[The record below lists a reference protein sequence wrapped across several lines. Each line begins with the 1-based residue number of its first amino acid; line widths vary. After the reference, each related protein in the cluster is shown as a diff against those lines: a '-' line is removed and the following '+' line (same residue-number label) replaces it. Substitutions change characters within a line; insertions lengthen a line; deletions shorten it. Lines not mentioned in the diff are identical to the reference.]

1 MPLTDMCDHQVY
13 PRTALLQC
21 AACDNYF
28 VQAGKRYMGSS
39 KVGGKC
45 RPSLLPEGK
54 LK

>member
-1 MPLTDMCDHQVY
+1 MPLTGMRDHQVY
-13 PRTALLQC
+13 LRTALFKC

-28 VQAGKRYMGSS
+28 VQVGKRYVGSC

-54 LK
+54 VK